1 MKTLYL
7 IASFSCIVF
16 LCKGQDLNDKD
27 LVYKVI
33 IDFQNDFNDGG
44 FDNASLYT
52 TSNWEHINPSGGISK
67 GRANVLKEVRTVHQS
82 FFKGVKMKIETT
94 EIRFLT
100 STVAVADVIHLLDNY
115 TTPDDKIHINE
126 RQIKTYIFI
135 KQEGKWLLVHDHN
148 TVIVN

>member
-1 MKTLYL
+1 MKTPTLL
-7 IASFSCIVF
+7 MVLSLLS
-16 LCKGQDLNDKD
+16 LTCKGQDSEDRE
-27 LVYKVI
+27 LVNNI
-33 IDFQNDFNDGG
+33 IIEFQNDFNEGS
-44 FDNASLYT
+44 FTNASSYST
-52 TSNWEHINPSGGISK
+52 IDWEHINPNGGISK
-67 GRANVLKEVRTVHQS
+67 GRANVLKEVRAVHQS
-82 FFKGVKMKIETT
+82 FLKGVKMKIETT

-148 TVIVN
+148 TVER